1 MKFENMVTGNKT
13 TKPMFTMQDKVFLW
27 AFFFFFFF
35 PADKIMDQNKGF
47 LYTLPLRQHF
57 TISWSPEPKTKS
69 KSQPNYIR
77 HHDGKQ
83 TQICDCRT
91 LAPLW

>member
-13 TKPMFTMQDKVFLW
+13 TKPMFTIQDKVFLC
-27 AFFFFFFF
+27 AFFFFL
-35 PADKIMDQNKGF
+35 PPDKIMEQNKGF
-47 LYTLPLRQHF
+47 LYTLPLCHHF
-57 TISWSPEPKTKS
+57 IISWSPEPKTKS

-91 LAPLW
+91 LAPL